1 MLLTWHPPYLVT
13 SAVSSLPIL
22 GKRMQKLP
30 LVKQTVIVCVCYSYR
45 SEANELALQIAD
57 VVTGHT
63 ERVSVDG

>member
-1 MLLTWHPPYLVT
+1 MH
-13 SAVSSLPIL
+13 I
-22 GKRMQKLP
+22 
-30 LVKQTVIVCVCYSYR
+30 YR